1 MRISGITIPDE
12 KHLSYAL
19 TEVFG
24 IGLSRSKDI
33 LDELSIEHTT
43 KAADLSTD
51 QENAIREKVES
62 FTIEGEL
69 KRQVSANIKRLKDID
84 SYRGSLLTLCDEKG
98 NAVMAAS
105 SGALGFK
112 GSRKS
117 TPFAAAKVGEII
129 GEKAQQMGMKEA
141 EVTIRGV
148 GAGRESALRAFAGK
162 GIGINKITDRTPVPF
177 NGPRA
182 PKARRV

>member
-1 MRISGITIPDE
+1 MGKKRIMKKSGGSDVAGTSRALNRIP
-12 KHLSYAL
+12 KRKLATGRL
-19 TEVFG
+19 N
-24 IGLSRSKDI
+24 I
-33 LDELSIEHTT
+33 LATFNNTL
-43 KAADLSTD
+43 
-51 QENAIREKVES
+51 V
-62 FTIEGEL
+62 
-69 KRQVSANIKRLKDID
+69 
-84 SYRGSLLTLCDEKG
+84 TLCDAKG

-129 GEKAQQMGMKEA
+129 GEKAKQMGMKDA
-141 EVTIRGV
+141 DVVIRGV

-162 GIGINKITDRTPVPF
+162 GVGIIKITDKTPVPF

>member
-1 MRISGITIPDE
+1 MGKKRTIKKSGGSDVAGTSRALNRIPKRKLASGRLNILATFNNT
-12 KHLSYAL
+12 LVTL
-19 TEVFG
+19 T
-24 IGLSRSKDI
+24 DM
-33 LDELSIEHTT
+33 
-43 KAADLSTD
+43 
-51 QENAIREKVES
+51 
-62 FTIEGEL
+62 
-69 KRQVSANIKRLKDID
+69 
-84 SYRGSLLTLCDEKG
+84 KG
-98 NAVMAAS
+98 NSVMAAS

-141 EVTIRGV
+141 EVVVRGV

-162 GIGINKITDRTPVPF
+162 GIGISKITDKTPVPF

>member
-1 MRISGITIPDE
+1 MGKKRIMKKSGGSDVAGTSRALGRIP
-12 KHLSYAL
+12 KRKLASGKL
-19 TEVFG
+19 N
-24 IGLSRSKDI
+24 I
-33 LDELSIEHTT
+33 LATFNNT
-43 KAADLSTD
+43 
-51 QENAIREKVES
+51 
-62 FTIEGEL
+62 
-69 KRQVSANIKRLKDID
+69 
-84 SYRGSLLTLCDEKG
+84 LLTLCDDKG

-141 EVTIRGV
+141 EVVIRGV
-148 GAGRESALRAFAGK
+148 GAGRESSLRAFAGK
-162 GIGINKITDRTPVPF
+162 GIGVTKITDRTPIPF
-177 NGPRA
+177 NGPRP

>member
-1 MRISGITIPDE
+1 MGKKRIIKKGGGSDVAGT
-12 KHLSYAL
+12 SRAL
-19 TEVFG
+19 NRVPKKKVAAG
-24 IGLSRSKDI
+24 RLNI
-33 LDELSIEHTT
+33 LATFNNT
-43 KAADLSTD
+43 
-51 QENAIREKVES
+51 
-62 FTIEGEL
+62 
-69 KRQVSANIKRLKDID
+69 
-84 SYRGSLLTLCDEKG
+84 LLTLCDQKG
-98 NAVMAAS
+98 NSIIAAS

-141 EVTIRGV
+141 EVVIRGV

-162 GIGINKITDRTPVPF
+162 GINISRISDKTPVPH
-177 NGPRA
+177 NGPRP